1 MHELIEN
8 ALDRLAKD
16 GWASFCIP
24 SQYGGAMEKTSLEIA
39 HSIGVPSP
47 SRRRGPMIDHLSPVN
62 RQVAKTRSL
71 SARYG
76 LGEFP
81 WHTDGAHWCTPPR
94 YLVMGCLEADE
105 KVADTIICDGHLIA
119 PLSSAAAR
127 SAVFRVTNGGNSF
140 YASVRPTL
148 GHYFRYDP
156 GCMTPLDDRALA
168 MINAMDHQLPERE
181 VRIGWTKGK
190 YLLLDNWR
198 FLHRREATAGSTT
211 RKLIRVTVME
221 NN

>member
-1 MHELIEN
+1 MHELIKN

-24 SQYGGAMEKTSLEIA
+24 SRSGDVMEKTALEIA

-47 SRRRGPMIDHLSPVN
+47 SRRRGPMVDHLLPVN
-62 RQVAKTRSL
+62 RQVAKARSL
-71 SARYG
+71 SALYG

-94 YLVMGCLEADE
+94 YLVMACLEADE

-127 SAVFRVTNGGNSF
+127 SAVFRVINGGNSF
-140 YASVRPTL
+140 YVSVRPSL

-181 VRIGWTKGK
+181 VRIDWTKGK

-198 FLHRREATAGSTT
+198 FLHRREATDGSTT